1 MQCCHWRHLKP
12 LCDTRRVTFWELPL
26 GSGCSSRHGC
36 WRVSRIRLSCAQE
49 KAEAKKKRDEED
61 AIYKF
66 CKIDGRLEPA
76 RHPRPAAAS

>member
-1 MQCCHWRHLKP
+1 
-12 LCDTRRVTFWELPL
+12 
-26 GSGCSSRHGC
+26 
-36 WRVSRIRLSCAQE
+36 LSCAQE